1 MFSKLELKRQS
12 IHIITGLLIILG
24 LAAKVLNCMIIFC
37 CFLLVAC
44 FSLYVKR
51 GFRIPLFSRILEQL
65 QRKYEKQGIPAQGLL
80 FYLLGAFLACFLFSE
95 AIAFASILILAFG
108 DSVSRLVGPPG
119 YLKKPL
125 RNKRFLLGILIG
137 GLAATFSAAFYV
149 PISSAFFG
157 SMIAML
163 IEAHNVK
170 IAGFRL
176 DDNLLIP
183 VIAGLVMEFLT
194 KIYG

>member
-80 FYLLGAFLACFLFSE
+80 FYLL
-95 AIAFASILILAFG
+95 SILILAFG
-108 DSVSRLVGPPG
+108 DSFSRLVGPPG